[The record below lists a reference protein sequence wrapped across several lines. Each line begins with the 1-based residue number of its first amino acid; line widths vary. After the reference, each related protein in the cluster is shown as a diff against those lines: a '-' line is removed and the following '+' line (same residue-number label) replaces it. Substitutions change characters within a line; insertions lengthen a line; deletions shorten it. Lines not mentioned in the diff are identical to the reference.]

1 MARNCRDYIKD
12 LNTYIDGEIDP
23 ELCAEIE
30 KHLGQCQNCSIM
42 VDTMRKTVILC
53 REGKTEPLPSS
64 LEAKLSRMLKDR
76 WEKKFGGSA

>member
-1 MARNCRDYIKD
+1 MARNCRDYISD

-30 KHLGQCQNCSIM
+30 KHLGQCQNCRIM

-53 REGKTEPLPSS
+53 REGKAEPLPSL
-64 LEAKLSRMLKDR
+64 LEEKLSRMLKER
-76 WEKKFGGSA
+76 WEKKFGGRA